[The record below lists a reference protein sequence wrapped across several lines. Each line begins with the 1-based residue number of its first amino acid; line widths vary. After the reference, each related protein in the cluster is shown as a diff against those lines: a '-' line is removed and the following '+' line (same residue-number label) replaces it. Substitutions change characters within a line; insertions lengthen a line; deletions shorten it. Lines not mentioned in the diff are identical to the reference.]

1 MSILQPSFE
10 ELAQRYER
18 ELYLTCYGILGHRED
33 AADALQETMLRAW
46 RGFHGFRGEAQWHT
60 WFHRIAV
67 NTSIDIL
74 RKRRPD
80 ASLNAMTEED
90 GFDPPD
96 ARVSVSGELEASERK
111 RALREAIA
119 QLDEKDRAMIVLR
132 DVRGMSY
139 EELASVLR
147 LPLGTVK
154 SRLKRAREKL
164 MKLLSADAELFG
176 RGNVNNSE
184 RRNER

>member
-1 MSILQPSFE
+1 MSLLKPSFE

-46 RGFHGFRGEAQWHT
+46 RGFRGFRGEAHWRT

-67 NTSIDIL
+67 NTCIDML
-74 RKRRPD
+74 RKRRQET
-80 ASLNAMTEED
+80 SLNAMTEE

-96 ARVSVSGELEASERK
+96 ARVNVSGELEAAER
-111 RALREAIA
+111 RQRLREAIGR
-119 QLDEKDRAMIVLR
+119 LNEKDRTLIILR
-132 DVRGMSY
+132 DVRGLPY
-139 EELASVLR
+139 EEIASILR

-154 SRLKRAREKL
+154 SRLKRAREHL
-164 MKLLSADAELFG
+164 MKNLSADAELFG
-176 RGNVNNSE
+176 RENVSNSE
-184 RRNER
+184 RRERR

>member
-1 MSILQPSFE
+1 MSILHPSFK
-10 ELAQRYER
+10 ELAQRFER

-46 RGFHGFRGEAQWHT
+46 RGFHGFRGEAQWRT

-74 RKRRPD
+74 RKRKPD
-80 ASLNAMTEED
+80 VSLNVLTEED

-96 ARVSVSGELEASERK
+96 ARVSVSGDLEAAERK
-111 RALREAIA
+111 RVLREAISR
-119 QLDEKDRAMIVLR
+119 LDEKDRVLIILR
-132 DVRGMSY
+132 DVRGLSY
-139 EELASVLR
+139 EELAAVLR

-164 MKLLSADAELFG
+164 VKLLSADAELFG
-176 RGNVNNSE
+176 RGNVSNTE
-184 RRNER
+184 RRNK

>member
-1 MSILQPSFE
+1 MSILTPSFE

-46 RGFHGFRGEAQWHT
+46 RGFRGFRGEAQWRT

-67 NTSIDIL
+67 NTCIDIL
-74 RKRRPD
+74 RKRKPD
-80 ASLNAMTEED
+80 SSLDTMAED

-96 ARVSVSGELEASERK
+96 SRVSVSGELEAKERK
-111 RALREAIA
+111 RRLREAIGE
-119 QLDEKDRAMIVLR
+119 LNEKDRMLIVLR

-139 EELASVLR
+139 EEIASTLR

-154 SRLKRAREKL
+154 SRLKRAREHLVKI
-164 MKLLSADAELFG
+164 LSADAELFG
-176 RGNVNNSE
+176 RENVSNTE
-184 RRNER
+184 RRSKR